1 MEHVAE
7 AAVERNE
14 TKSKGGQGDPRE
26 SFLDREEWLQ
36 SCLVERDVGV
46 LFDGCLN
53 MRQQCGQ
60 LAKEATSILACMRN
74 SVGSGAREVIVP
86 LDSALGRPHLEH
98 WV

>member
-53 MRQQCGQ
+53 IG
-60 LAKEATSILACMRN
+60 S
-74 SVGSGAREVIVP
+74 SVASWPR
-86 LDSALGRPHLEH
+86 RPTASWL
-98 WV
+98 V

>member
-53 MRQQCGQ
+53 MRQ
-60 LAKEATSILACMRN
+60 
-74 SVGSGAREVIVP
+74 
-86 LDSALGRPHLEH
+86 
-98 WV
+98 